1 MNFYQAHA
9 ILDGV
14 KDGTN
19 YPPQIVLKALELTG
33 DAGADRAFQGLRS
46 ERMDEQVQKKDDG
59 TGRCP
64 KLVAKNV
71 IRHSQISWG
80 IGVSRPAEQNESV
93 EA

>member
-9 ILDGV
+9 LLDAV

-19 YPPQIVLKALELTG
+19 YPEKIILKALELTG
-33 DAGADRAFQGLRS
+33 DAGTDGAFQGLRS
-46 ERMDEQVQKKDDG
+46 KGMDEQVQKKDDG
-59 TGRCP
+59 NGRCP
-64 KLVAKNV
+64 SMVAKNI

-80 IGVSRPAEQNESV
+80 FGIGRPAEQNESV

>member
-9 ILDGV
+9 LLDAV

-19 YPPQIVLKALELTG
+19 YPEKIILKALELTG
-33 DAGADRAFQGLRS
+33 DAGTDGAFQGLRS
-46 ERMDEQVQKKDDG
+46 KGMDEQVQKKDDG
-59 TGRCP
+59 NGRCP

-80 IGVSRPAEQNESV
+80 IGISRPAEQNESV

>member
-1 MNFYQAHA
+1 MNYYQAHA
-9 ILDGV
+9 ILDKV

-19 YPPQIVLKALELTG
+19 YPPQIVLQALEMTG

-46 ERMDEQVQKKDDG
+46 KGVDEQVQKKDDG
-59 TGRCP
+59 NGRCP
-64 KLVAKNV
+64 SVVAKNV

-80 IGVSRPAEQNESV
+80 IGTYRPTEQNESV

>member
-1 MNFYQAHA
+1 MNYYQAHA
-9 ILDGV
+9 ILDKV

-19 YPPQIVLKALELTG
+19 YPPQIVLKALEMTG
-33 DAGADRAFQGLRS
+33 DTDTDGTFQRLRG

-59 TGRCP
+59 IGRCP

-80 IGVSRPAEQNESV
+80 IGISRSAEQNESV